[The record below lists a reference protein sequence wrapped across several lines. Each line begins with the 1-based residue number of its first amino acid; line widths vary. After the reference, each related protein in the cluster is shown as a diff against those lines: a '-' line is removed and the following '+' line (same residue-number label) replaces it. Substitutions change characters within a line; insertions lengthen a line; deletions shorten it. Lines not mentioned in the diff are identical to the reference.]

1 MAKPLFNANI
11 QEYAGYTPP
20 NQIDFN
26 KIFDEAEKD
35 IGGVIKARELERAKN
50 EEFASETEKALTD
63 FSTNVNQDF
72 STFVGEGLNN
82 YRNLNL
88 QYYKQLKN
96 NEIDSTQYRMLVN
109 RIQEDWGEFGE
120 FSKNF
125 EARLKDITDRET
137 AGTSS
142 KIEYDFFG
150 QKISKAS
157 DFGNKSLIPDP
168 KSGGLFMVTTGAD
181 GKEVKEAITTRSL
194 NNFQRQKVDRFD
206 LMNSIE
212 KQTNIVNKQN
222 SRLSMI
228 LQEKSA
234 EISTFEGGI
243 SKYLA
248 KNFPELQGDYD
259 AFIAGVKG
267 SVMKQPPNS
276 VASALVDNLV
286 PMEPDKNS
294 PSGYKAVA
302 GQDWFMYESD
312 AELKEKVKGGADKRF
327 GIKMIQQGDGSLAAQ
342 LSKDQEKYLD
352 ASIKRIADA
361 QIGYKETIDVR
372 GETPGERLKREK
384 ELAKI
389 KEQGDI
395 TQTKLRQEG
404 QTDRAQMKIDADDD
418 KGGDDVTF
426 DPYTDTIRTVL
437 KDKDTTQLEANNPEL
452 VKSSRFSPDGKTIF
466 VTNALDE
473 EIDFDMTTET
483 GQIAFLEYLYPDRDK
498 AELTKDF
505 KRDRGQY
512 SDDELTSHQAG
523 IDESISIEAPTFTT
537 TDATGDEVTFVS
549 MLKGDYESDYGKK
562 LKFVQDLFTKGG
574 VRTSDQI
581 TLDLDERDDDYMIYN
596 YTSPNGLKISS
607 EKIYNDYLMEPNE
620 DEANA
625 IQNTL
630 NEMSNKIYQIEN
642 QTYVPTYKELS
653 QEAKL
658 IVAEY
663 ADQYNKSNEEAI
675 KEIVDGNR
683 VTQFKLY

>member
-1 MAKPLFNANI
+1 MIKPVFNANI

-157 DFGNKSLIPDP
+157 DFGNKSLIPDA

-194 NNFQRQKVDRFD
+194 NNFQRQKVDKFD
-206 LMNSIE
+206 LMSSIE
-212 KQTNIVNKQN
+212 KQTDIVNKQN

-294 PSGYKAVA
+294 PSGYKAVP

-312 AELKEKVKGGADKRF
+312 AELQEKVKGGADKRF

-372 GETPGERLKREK
+372 DETPEERRKREV
-384 ELAKI
+384 ELQKLR
-389 KEQGDI
+389 EQGDLA
-395 TQTKLRQEG
+395 QAKLRQEG
-404 QTDRAQMKIDADDD
+404 QTERAQMKIDADDGG
-418 KGGDDVTF
+418 GGDDDDAF
-426 DPYTDTIRTVL
+426 KPYTSVVRGIL
-437 KDKDTTQLEANNPEL
+437 SDKNTEQIKANNPEL
-452 VKSSRFSPDGKTIF
+452 VESSRFSPDGKTII
-466 VTNALDE
+466 VTLANGE
-473 EIDFDMTTET
+473 EDTFDMTTQT
-483 GQIAFLEYLYPDRDK
+483 GQLALLELMYPDLDRK
-498 AELTKDF
+498 ELTEQF
-505 KRDRGQY
+505 KKDRGQY

-523 IDESISIEAPTFTT
+523 IDESISIDAPTFTT
-537 TDATGDEVTFVS
+537 TDATGDEITFEDMV
-549 MLKGDYESDYGKK
+549 KGDFDGDYGKK
-562 LKFVQDLFTKGG
+562 LKFVQDLFAKGG
-574 VRTSDQI
+574 VTTSDQI
-581 TLDLDERDDDYMIYN
+581 TLGLDKDDRFMRYS
-596 YTSPNGLKISS
+596 YTSPNGLIVSS
-607 EKIYNDYLMEPNE
+607 DKIYKDYFLAPDEK
-620 DEANA
+620 EANA

-642 QTYVPTYKELS
+642 QIYVPTYKELD
-653 QEAKL
+653 EDAKI

-663 ADQYNKSNEEAI
+663 ADKYNKSNEEAI
-675 KEIVDGNR
+675 KEIVDGKR